1 METGSGVWWWVC
13 RVVSSADSGV
23 LSRYAERSVGEPQP
37 WWWWTARWADGVC
50 CGGREG
56 GREWC
61 WCRDAGVAGGGSQ
74 RARLRALGGDWRRAA
89 GGKARLLQ
97 RQGRAGA
104 AGERCAWRVRQASD
118 RRGRKAGRAGGE
130 REGGSGGCSDDQPGA
145 VTSQHTVCSMNSL
158 LLCSLPTDAGQFT
171 RYTAAAHIIR
181 KQGYRRQQRSSAL
194 SLSRALHRCLVTPPG
209 A

>member
-1 METGSGVWWWVC
+1 MFGGGFVVSCPRRTPACSVGMLSGVWESRSRGGGGRRGGRMVC
-13 RVVSSADSGV
+13 V
-23 LSRYAERSVGEPQP
+23 AE
-37 WWWWTARWADGVC
+37 
-50 CGGREG
+50 GGREG
-56 GREWC
+56 ES
-61 WCRDAGVAGGGSQ
+61 GVGVETLALQAVAVSKRGCGLWEETGGG
-74 RARLRALGGDWRRAA
+74 RRAA
-89 GGKARLLQ
+89 RRGCSSGKA
-97 RQGRAGA
+97 GRAGA